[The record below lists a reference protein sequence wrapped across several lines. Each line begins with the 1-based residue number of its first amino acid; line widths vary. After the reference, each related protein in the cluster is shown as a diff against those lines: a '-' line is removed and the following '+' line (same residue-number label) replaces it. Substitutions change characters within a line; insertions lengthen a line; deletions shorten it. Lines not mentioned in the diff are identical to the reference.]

1 MTPNPLAGFTP
12 EKIGTIVAQAFEW
25 CGDDI
30 FAAMQEAL
38 IDANFH
44 YEALALAE
52 TWARMNPE
60 SQK

>member
-1 MTPNPLAGFTP
+1 MSPNPLSGFSP
-12 EKIGTIVAQAFEW
+12 DKVGRIVAQNFSW
-25 CGDDI
+25 CGADI

-44 YEALALAE
+44 HEALALAE

-60 SQK
+60 GQK